1 MSVDLK
7 ELGLTYYPITKT
19 GSTSIKYALMTLAG
33 KEALVGDLDND
44 VHRHMGT
51 HYTDPFR
58 LLSDERAGRFTIV
71 RDPLDRLLSAFSNRI
86 GHFGILQKFDRSAL
100 DRLGLEREPSLETF
114 VLDIEKYCA
123 VSSDLRLHIASPR
136 CFVGSSL
143 LQFDHVFRF
152 ERLEEVAA
160 FLSEQS
166 GKSIDIPRL
175 QTGGAKYTPAD
186 LSPEALAKALRF
198 CRYDYAFLVDYYD
211 PAKWGGIPAGHP
223 GDASTVTVAGNF
235 DASIGGVTVYPRTF
249 RNFARFLS
257 RRPLRE
263 SGVDYKDQ

>member
-1 MSVDLK
+1 MSVDVK

-33 KEALVGDLDND
+33 KETLVGDLDND

-51 HYTDPFR
+51 HYTDPLR
-58 LLSDERAGRFTIV
+58 LLRDGRAGRFTIV

-86 GHFGILQKFDRSAL
+86 GHFDILRKSDGNAL
-100 DRLGLEREPSLETF
+100 DRLGVAREPSLENF

-160 FLSEQS
+160 FLSARS
-166 GKSIDIPRL
+166 GKTVDIPRL
-175 QTGGAKYTPAD
+175 QTGGVKYKPAD

-198 CRYDYAFLVDYYD
+198 CRYDYAFLVHYYD
-211 PAKWGGIPAGHP
+211 PGKWGGIPAGNP
-223 GDASTVTVAGNF
+223 GDASTLSAAGNF
-235 DASIGGVTVYPRTF
+235 DASIGGATVYPRTF
-249 RNFARFLS
+249 RNLARFLS

-263 SGVDYKDQ
+263 SWVDY

>member
-1 MSVDLK
+1 MSVDVK

-33 KEALVGDLDND
+33 KEKLIGDLDND

-51 HYTDPFR
+51 HYTDPLR
-58 LLSDERAGRFTIV
+58 LLSDGRAGRFTIV

-86 GHFGILQKFDRSAL
+86 GHFDVLRKSDGSAL
-100 DRLGLEREPSLETF
+100 DRLGVARAPSLETF

-152 ERLEEVAA
+152 ERLDEVAA
-160 FLSEQS
+160 FLSARS
-166 GKSIDIPRL
+166 GKTIDVPRL
-175 QTGGAKYTPAD
+175 QAGGVKYTPAD

-211 PAKWGGIPAGHP
+211 PGKWGGIPAGNP
-223 GDASTVTVAGNF
+223 GDASTLSVAGNF
-235 DASIGGVTVYPRTF
+235 DASIGGATAYPRTF
-249 RNFARFLS
+249 RNFARFLF

-263 SGVDYKDQ
+263 SRADY